1 LMDVEGLLAE
11 EASGWAVFADVLARV
26 PEARFEEPTLP
37 AGWSPKDVVFH
48 VARWMET
55 AADVLDRI
63 EAGTYRPRDFEDADG
78 DNRRFVE
85 RMNAEWVERGRA
97 IAAQAVR
104 ARLEPA
110 RDAMRRAFGVMSA
123 VTPAAWEWFEESGPR
138 HYAAHLPDLR
148 AWLGS

>member
-1 LMDVEGLLAE
+1 MDVEGLLAE

-26 PEARFEEPTLP
+26 PADRFEEPVLP

-48 VARWMET
+48 VARWMEI
-55 AADVLDRI
+55 AADLLGRI
-63 EAGTYRPRDFEDADG
+63 EAGTYRSGDFEHADDDDRG
-78 DNRRFVE
+78 FVE
-85 RMNAEWVERGRA
+85 RMNAEWLEHGRA
-97 IAAQAVR
+97 IGAQAVR

-110 RDAMRRAFGVMSA
+110 RDAMRRAFGAMSA

-138 HYAAHLPDLR
+138 HYAQHVPDLR